1 MKINLEQLELKKL
14 GRDDLRTL
22 VNWAKKEGW
31 NPGINDFEVF
41 WKTDQDGY
49 YGFYLENELMGGG
62 AIVSYNQVFGFM
74 GLFIVD
80 SKFRGLGIGK
90 RLWYLRRDTLLKRL
104 RNGATI
110 GMDGVVE
117 MQDFYEKG
125 GFKIAYREERFKGIG
140 QEVTVSKAI
149 SKIETEDFE
158 KVVDFDLHCFGYER
172 KEFLKNWITIPNSKS
187 FKYSESDNLRGYAV
201 IRKVDSGFKIGPL
214 FADGYEVAEELYKA
228 CINSAVGK
236 NVYLDIPVINKD
248 AVNLMKKYNTEYT
261 FECARM
267 YYGDFPKIAVNKV
280 FGVTTFELG

>member
-14 GRDDLRTL
+14 GKDGLRTL
-22 VNWAKKEGW
+22 VKWAKKEGW
-31 NPGINDFEVF
+31 NPGKNDFNVF

-49 YGFYLENELMGGG
+49 YGFYLENELIAGG

-74 GLFIVD
+74 GLFIVN
-80 SKFRGLGIGK
+80 SEFRGLGIGK
-90 RLWYLRRDTLLKRL
+90 KLWSLRKELLLKRL
-104 RNGATI
+104 KNGATI

-140 QEVTVSKAI
+140 QEVTLSKAI
-149 SKIETEDFE
+149 SKIEIEDFE
-158 KVVDFDLHCFGYER
+158 KLADYDLLCFGYER
-172 KEFLKNWITIPNSKS
+172 KTFLKNWIAIPNSKC
-187 FKYSESDNLRGYAV
+187 FKYTESDNLKGYAV

-214 FADGYEVAEELYKA
+214 FADRYEVAEELYKA
-228 CINSAVGK
+228 CLNSAVGK

-248 AVNLMKKYNTEYT
+248 AVKLMKKYNTEYT

-267 YYGDFPKIAVNKV
+267 YYGDFPKIAIDKV
-280 FGVTTFELG
+280 FGITTFELG